1 MKRQLALGALAIAC
15 YALHGADRVWHQ
27 DPWDL
32 LWACH
37 VSCLL
42 VGLGAIFRSPVLVAA
57 GVLWLSFGVPMWLLD
72 LATGGDF
79 LPTSTLT
86 HVGGL
91 AAGIPI
97 LARSGWPRGAWWR
110 AALLLMALM
119 LLTRLVAPPPG
130 NVNLAFRVWTGWEQR
145 FPSYGPYFVLLLTCA
160 TVTFVFV
167 EYVLV
172 AGVGRLSS
180 RIARHPRSGVSSTS

>member
-1 MKRQLALGALAIAC
+1 MKRPLALGIVAIAC
-15 YALHGADRVWHQ
+15 YALHAADRLWQH

-42 VGLGAIFRSPVLVAA
+42 IGFGAFFRVPVLVAA

-72 LATGGDF
+72 LVTGGDF

-91 AAGIPI
+91 ATGVPV
-97 LARSGWPRGAWWR
+97 LMRTGWPRGAWWK
-110 AALLLMALM
+110 AALLLMGLM
-119 LLTRLVAPPPG
+119 LVTRIVAPPAG
-130 NVNLAFRVWTGWEQR
+130 NVNLAFRVWAGWEPR
-145 FPSYGPYFVLLLTCA
+145 FPSYGPYFALLLSCA
-160 TVTFVFV
+160 ALTFFFV
-167 EYVLV
+167 EHVLV
-172 AGVGRLSS
+172 VGLSRVRS